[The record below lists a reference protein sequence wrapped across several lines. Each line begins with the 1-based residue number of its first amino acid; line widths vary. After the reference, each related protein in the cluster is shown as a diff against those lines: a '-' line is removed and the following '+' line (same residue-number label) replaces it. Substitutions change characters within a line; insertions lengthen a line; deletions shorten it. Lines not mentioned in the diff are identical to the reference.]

1 MKSASILKSVLALF
15 FLATTLSFAQQAPPP
30 EFPGVDKSPADI
42 LYYRAEKGA
51 SPLIK
56 IIYSRPAKNGREI
69 FGTLEQYGKVWRT
82 GANEATEI
90 TFRKDAKVAGK
101 SIKAGTYVL
110 HTIPN
115 EKEWTIIFNSVLD
128 VWGAY
133 SYDQTK
139 DVLRVNVPSATSDKS
154 IENFSMNFK
163 PADKG
168 TILVL
173 GWDKTRVS
181 IPISF

>member
-1 MKSASILKSVLALF
+1 MKSLSIFKSMLLLFSMASAF
-15 FLATTLSFAQQAPPP
+15 TLTAQNPPA
-30 EFPGVDKSPADI
+30 EFPGIDKSPADI
-42 LYYRAEKGA
+42 LYYRTEKGA

-56 IIYSRPAKNGREI
+56 VIYGRPSKNGREV
-69 FGTLEQYGKVWRT
+69 FGALVPFGQVWRT

-110 HTIPN
+110 HTIPT
-115 EKEWTIIFNSVLD
+115 EKDWTIILNSKLD

-133 SYDQTK
+133 EYDQTK
-139 DVLRVNVPSATSDKS
+139 DVLRVSVSSSSSDKS
-154 IENFSMNFK
+154 VEVFSMNFK

-168 TILVL
+168 AILVL
-173 GWDKTRVS
+173 GWDKTRVE
-181 IPISF
+181 IPITF

>member
-1 MKSASILKSVLALF
+1 MKSASILKTVFALF
-15 FLATTLSFAQQAPPP
+15 FVATTFSTFAQQSPP
-30 EFPGVDKSPADI
+30 EFPGIDKSPADI
-42 LYYRAEKGA
+42 LYYRTEKGA
-51 SPLIK
+51 APLVK
-56 IIYSRPAKNGREI
+56 ITYGRPSKNGREV
-69 FGTLEQYGKVWRT
+69 FGTLVPFGQVWRT

-115 EKEWTIIFNSVLD
+115 EKEWTVILNSKLD

-133 SYDQTK
+133 EYDQTK
-139 DVLRVNVPSATSDKS
+139 DVLRVNVPSSTSDKS
-154 IENFSMNFK
+154 VEAFSMNFK
-163 PADKG
+163 G
-168 TILVL
+168 STLVL
-173 GWDKTRVS
+173 GWDKTRVE

>member
-1 MKSASILKSVLALF
+1 MKSASILKSILALF
-15 FLATTLSFAQQAPPP
+15 LLTTTFSSLAQQTPP

-42 LYYRAEKGA
+42 LYYRAEKGTA
-51 SPLIK
+51 PLLK
-56 IIYSRPAKNGREI
+56 IIYGRPSKNGREV
-69 FGTLEQYGKVWRT
+69 FGTLVPFGQVWRT

-110 HTIPN
+110 HTIPTD
-115 EKEWTIIFNSVLD
+115 KEWTIILNSKLD

-133 SYDQTK
+133 EYDLTK
-139 DVLRVNVPSATSDKS
+139 DVLRVNVPSSSSDKS
-154 IENFSMNFK
+154 IEVFSMNFK
-163 PADKG
+163 PANKG
-168 TILVL
+168 TLLVL
-173 GWDKTRVS
+173 GWDKTRVE